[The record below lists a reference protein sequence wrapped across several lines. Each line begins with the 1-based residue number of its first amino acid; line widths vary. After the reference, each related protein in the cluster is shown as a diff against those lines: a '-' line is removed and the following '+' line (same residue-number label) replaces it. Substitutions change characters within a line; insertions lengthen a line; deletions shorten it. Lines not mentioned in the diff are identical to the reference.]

1 MYLAIADKIR
11 LLKNLLIDVFTTV
24 FNSIKAFFILIGKLF
39 VNLYEAIREVFS
51 NINRL
56 YYFILLKSMKFML
69 KFGVIGNLIFTIFGL
84 VLMTLPS
91 LIWYFFYSKRWYLI
105 VSTIHTMVL
114 MVMGYKHL
122 NKIKNQKAAW

>member
-122 NKIKNQKAAW
+122 NKIKNQKAA

>member
-1 MYLAIADKIR
+1 LYLAIADKIR

>member
-1 MYLAIADKIR
+1 LYLAIADKIR

-122 NKIKNQKAAW
+122 NKIKNQKAA